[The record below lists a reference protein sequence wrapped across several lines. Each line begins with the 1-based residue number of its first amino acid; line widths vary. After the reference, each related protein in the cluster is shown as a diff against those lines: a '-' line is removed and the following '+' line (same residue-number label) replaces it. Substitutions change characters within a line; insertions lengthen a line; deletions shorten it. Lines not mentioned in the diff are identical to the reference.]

1 MKLSLEYLYLS
12 HAPLGKVLKLF
23 LEACPDFCLLSKQR
37 EQQIIDDIALG
48 DAPVSRDLFEAYS
61 NNLRKA
67 INTVFADGDTPLADS
82 LRANVSRFSAYKAA
96 IATEQ
101 IRSTARNGGD
111 PEPVL
116 HKFNRYQATEYSTA
130 VNRARTGKQFAEF
143 CQDRHLRL
151 FPNLRWLPSTSAD
164 PREEHR
170 VFWNRVWPKDDPFW
184 SENQPG
190 NLWNCHCDWEETDD
204 DTTADNPKPRVV
216 QAHQGLEGNPAET
229 GNVFSDE
236 HTYMHSLSKTRE
248 KKLLHW
254 AGDKVLRHQT
264 YGALHEQQGKTVTI
278 DFEDGQTI
286 DVLLDSKTTGHIAND
301 VANTSDFLWG
311 EHVRNIE
318 SILQKS
324 TLVAHE
330 PNKKPDKKPSAL
342 NYFYYEYRDKY
353 CKYYLNVEENYV
365 KSQERHFFRLY
376 AITQDLRQDIILY
389 TKKDRQ

>member
-12 HAPLGKVLKLF
+12 HAPLGKILKLF
-23 LEACPDFCLLSKQR
+23 LEACPDFCLLSKRR

-101 IRSTARNGGD
+101 IRSAARNGGD

-130 VNRARTGKQFAEF
+130 VNRARTGKQFDEF

-204 DTTADNPKPRVV
+204 DATADNPKSRVV
-216 QAHQGLEGNPAET
+216 EAHQGLEGNPAET

-236 HTYMHSLSKTRE
+236 HTYMKHASASTGIEVIKAARDVVRAQHGEGKRIAETSLGKILIDKISIQECSKGSADDKSYFLKQEIAKNIEAYTKQMEFLRE
-248 KKLLHW
+248 EEVDLSHNNKKLPFYRRKKHFKHIEVYSLQVKGYPFVIKIGEFKRNKLHH
-254 AGDKVLRHQT
+254 L
-264 YGALHEQQGKTVTI
+264 YCI
-278 DFEDGQTI
+278 
-286 DVLLDSKTTGHIAND
+286 TG
-301 VANTSDFLWG
+301 
-311 EHVRNIE
+311 
-318 SILQKS
+318 
-324 TLVAHE
+324 
-330 PNKKPDKKPSAL
+330 
-342 NYFYYEYRDKY
+342 
-353 CKYYLNVEENYV
+353 
-365 KSQERHFFRLY
+365 
-376 AITQDLRQDIILY
+376 
-389 TKKDRQ
+389 

>member
-12 HAPLGKVLKLF
+12 HAPLGKVLRLF
-23 LEACPDFCLLSKQR
+23 LEACPDFCLLSKRR

-67 INTVFADGDTPLADS
+67 INTVFADSDTPLADS

-184 SENQPG
+184 NENQPG

-204 DTTADNPKPRVV
+204 DATADNPKSRVV
-216 QAHQGLEGNPAET
+216 EAHQGLEGNPAET

-236 HTYMHSLSKTRE
+236 HTYISKA
-248 KKLLHW
+248 KL
-254 AGDKVLRHQT
+254 
-264 YGALHEQQGKTVTI
+264 GKTQINMVGR
-278 DFEDGQTI
+278 DALRSEA
-286 DVLLDSKTTGHIAND
+286 KTTKKTIKSNIGNIDIDRQSYEEIAQ
-301 VANTSDFLWG
+301 ANIWEKAYWHKIEIAKNFDQYTDKMVFQKDEDIDLSHNKYGSKAYKRKKGFAKMKKYLLPLDKHSFIIKMG
-311 EHVRNIE
+311 EY
-318 SILQKS
+318 
-324 TLVAHE
+324 
-330 PNKKPDKKPSAL
+330 PNG
-342 NYFYYEYRDKY
+342 
-353 CKYYLNVEENYV
+353 
-365 KSQERHFFRLY
+365 
-376 AITQDLRQDIILY
+376 DLALY
-389 TKKDRQ
+389 TIYQK